1 MEPIT
6 ISKFLLVSLFVAA
19 QPGNH
24 NIAMDFEHITTVD
37 DAVHCE
43 LLAHDLANLGYPPL
57 ANVAVERI
65 NKCIEVE
72 QAFEIDA
79 GYAVARE
86 SQSRTLV
93 AQSAY
98 KWSGVSKP
106 IQIFTVD
113 NLTIESCEKAAHQIS
128 RMTIGHPLAYK
139 YLRVDTICI

>member
-1 MEPIT
+1 MIT
-6 ISKFLLVSLFVAA
+6 KYLLISLFVAA

-24 NIAMDFEHITTVD
+24 NIAMEFENITTVD
-37 DAVHCE
+37 DATHCE
-43 LLAHDLANLGYPPL
+43 LLAHDLANLDYPPL

-65 NKCIEVE
+65 NKCIEVDILPE
-72 QAFEIDA
+72 YVDSPEETPGA
-79 GYAVARE
+79 GRSV
-86 SQSRTLV
+86 LV

-113 NLTIESCEKAAHQIS
+113 NLTIDSCEKAADQIS

-139 YLRVDTICI
+139 YLRIDTICI

>member
-6 ISKFLLVSLFVAA
+6 ISKFLLISLFVSA

-24 NIAMDFEHITTVD
+24 NIAMDFENIATVD
-37 DAVHCE
+37 DAAHCE

-65 NKCIEVE
+65 NKCVEVE
-72 QAFEIDA
+72 YPAKQPGRIVVGQAETR
-79 GYAVARE
+79 V
-86 SQSRTLV
+86 LV

-106 IQIFTVD
+106 IQIFSVE
-113 NLTIESCEKAAHQIS
+113 NLTVESCEKAADQIS